1 MMGTSDK
8 LKLIIPSKVNSS
20 DTLKYVINLLEI
32 ATPGEVMASV
42 KLNEAIE
49 QTDIAIAKG
58 KFTSII
64 EKTKS
69 NIEKFKKGEFGK
81 ELIQRSSGLKYVIHE
96 KGNGKRPVMRQKVK
110 AHYAGFLMD
119 GSNFDNSFESGK
131 PLEFPIGVNRVIA
144 GWEEGIP
151 MLDEGS
157 KATLFVPYKLAYGE
171 AGSPPKIPEKA
182 DLVFYIEIINIK

>member
-20 DTLKYVINLLEI
+20 DTLEYVINLLEI
-32 ATPGEVMASV
+32 ATPGEIMASV

-49 QTDIAIAKG
+49 QNDIAIAKG